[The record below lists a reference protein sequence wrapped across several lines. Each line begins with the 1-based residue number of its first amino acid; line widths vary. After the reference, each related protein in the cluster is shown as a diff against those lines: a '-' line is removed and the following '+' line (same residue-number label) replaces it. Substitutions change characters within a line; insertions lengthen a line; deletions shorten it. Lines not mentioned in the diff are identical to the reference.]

1 MQHMSSKS
9 IRHSICMLSLQL
21 MNLFCLEAL
30 MHGSYYSSGYS
41 IDLSYTCPNC
51 PQLVT
56 TMLVARFAYGPADTV
71 SVIIL

>member
-1 MQHMSSKS
+1 
-9 IRHSICMLSLQL
+9 